1 MTKALPRMVDCDAGL
16 GNYLDAADALES
28 RLEFLEGKEKIL
40 MEMRL
45 RQGATFGQIAALTG
59 MHQSSVARQVHKLRG
74 RLLKGAFVVCLR
86 NRYRLSDEQLAIARD
101 RYLTR
106 LPIPLIAKKH
116 KCTLY
121 HVRTVLAELASFVG
135 ATGGRP
141 LGVAQPSSAVIPK
154 PRRGD
159 R

>member
-1 MTKALPRMVDCDAGL
+1 MLCRGWWIAKRVL

-40 MEMRL
+40 MEMRV

-59 MHQSSVARQVHKLRG
+59 VHQSSVSRAVRKLRG

-86 NRYRLSDEQLAIARD
+86 NSERLSGRQLAIARD
-101 RYLTR
+101 RYLAR

-116 KCTLY
+116 RCTLY
-121 HVRTVLAELASFVG
+121 RVRTVLAELAS
-135 ATGGRP
+135 
-141 LGVAQPSSAVIPK
+141 LVAETKIS
-154 PRRGD
+154 
-159 R
+159 

>member
-1 MTKALPRMVDCDAGL
+1 MVDCDAGI
-16 GNYLDAADALES
+16 GGYLDTADMLES

-59 MHQSSVARQVHKLRG
+59 MHQSTVARQVQKLRG

-86 NRYRLSDEQLAIARD
+86 NRECLSDQQLAIARD

-106 LPIPLIAKKH
+106 LPIPLIAKKQ

-121 HVRTVLAELASFVG
+121 RVRTVLVELANLVEGTKIS
-135 ATGGRP
+135 
-141 LGVAQPSSAVIPK
+141 
-154 PRRGD
+154 
-159 R
+159 

>member
-1 MTKALPRMVDCDAGL
+1 MKIALPRMVDCQAGI
-16 GNYLDAADALES
+16 GGYLDAADALES
-28 RLEFLEGKEKIL
+28 RLEFLEEKEKIL

-59 MHQSSVARQVHKLRG
+59 MHQSSVARQVRKLRG

-86 NRYRLSDEQLAIARD
+86 NREYLSDQQLGIARD
-101 RYLTR
+101 RYLAR

-121 HVRTVLAELASFVG
+121 RVRSVLSELARLVEAS
-135 ATGGRP
+135 RM
-141 LGVAQPSSAVIPK
+141 
-154 PRRGD
+154 
-159 R
+159 

>member
-1 MTKALPRMVDCDAGL
+1 MKTTLPRMVDCQAGL
-16 GNYLDAADALES
+16 GNYLDAADALQS

-59 MHQSSVARQVHKLRG
+59 MHQSSVSRQVRKLRG

-86 NRYRLSDEQLAIARD
+86 NSDRLTDQQLAIARD

-121 HVRTVLAELASFVG
+121 RVRSVLAELATFVE
-135 ATGGRP
+135 ANASRM
-141 LGVAQPSSAVIPK
+141 
-154 PRRGD
+154 
-159 R
+159 

>member
-1 MTKALPRMVDCDAGL
+1 MVDCDAGI
-16 GNYLDAADALES
+16 GGYLDTADMLES

-59 MHQSSVARQVHKLRG
+59 MHEATVARTVRKLRG
-74 RLLKGAFVVCLR
+74 RLLRGAFVVCLR
-86 NRYRLSDEQLAIARD
+86 NKDRLTDQQLCIARD

-106 LPIPLIAKKH
+106 LPIPLIAKKQ

-121 HVRTVLAELASFVG
+121 RVRTVLVELANLVEGTKIS
-135 ATGGRP
+135 
-141 LGVAQPSSAVIPK
+141 
-154 PRRGD
+154 
-159 R
+159 